1 MATRSERLSR
11 EDIVAQRRAG
21 RALARKLALTDKVS
35 ASSKEKKMSEV
46 QSEAPK
52 PLFVCTSTLRGP
64 MQVIVVGAG
73 GTGARVVPP
82 LMQMLRPGDSV
93 AILDHD
99 IVEDRN
105 LLRQHFTSRDIG
117 QPKALVLGERYRR
130 EGINSL
136 AFQQQMSEAN
146 VGDLAAQVATSI
158 REQLGGGARPV
169 STVILGCVDNAAA
182 RRAMNAAYLVHAGR
196 WGTNHLA
203 WIDVGNEMRAG
214 QVLLSLRGWPV
225 KVSGPTGPG
234 FDVPVSVNMEGLR
247 MAMPQLLRDE
257 PAAAAQEGCA
267 VRLDL
272 QTVQVNHMAAAA
284 VINTLSWLLLGIPF
298 TSCGAF
304 FSTLNTMQPIRIVGN
319 SGYSL
324 LPEVT
329 HAISA

>member
-1 MATRSERLSR
+1 MATRSQRLSP
-11 EDIVAQRRAG
+11 EAIAQQRAAS
-21 RALARKLALTDKVS
+21 RALARKLAATEQGGRRP
-35 ASSKEKKMSEV
+35 KEKKMAEV

-117 QPKALVLGERYRR
+117 QPKALVLSGRYRR
-130 EGINSL
+130 EGINTL

-146 VGDLAAQVATSI
+146 VGDLAVQVSTSI
-158 REQLGGGARPV
+158 REGLAGGARPV
-169 STVILGCVDNAAA
+169 STVIIGCVDNAAA
-182 RRAMNAAYLVHAGR
+182 RRGMYAAYLAQGPR
-196 WGTNHLA
+196 WGVNHVA

-214 QVLLSLRGWPV
+214 QVLLSLRTWPV
-225 KVSGPTGPG
+225 KVTGPTGPG
-234 FDVPVSVNMEGLR
+234 FEVPVSINMDGLKL
-247 MAMPQLLRDE
+247 AMPQLLRDE

-267 VRLDL
+267 VRMDL

-319 SGYSL
+319 SGYAL

-329 HAISA
+329 HAIPA